1 MGSTSADSINHGSK
15 VFGKKKK
22 NFQKFP
28 KTKTW
33 IFPILTSSYLL
44 SLTLDLYS
52 EQFRDDIEYMQ
63 GCSWIICKYYVIS
76 CKWLVHLW
84 ILVLCW
90 GPGTNSLWIHMSI
103 NYNGILE
110 REIKKATSFTIAS
123 ERIKF
128 LEANLVKE
136 VKGPVCWKLWHW

>member
-15 VFGKKKK
+15 VFGKKT
-22 NFQKFP
+22 KFP
-28 KTKTW
+28 E
-33 IFPILTSSYLL
+33 ISQNQNLNFPNISSYLL
-44 SLTLDLYS
+44 SFTLDLYY

-63 GCSWIICKYYVIS
+63 GCSWIICKYYAIS

-84 ILVLCW
+84 ILVLRW
-90 GPGTNSLWIHMSI
+90 GPGTNSLWIPMSI
-103 NYNGILE
+103 NYNGISE